1 MQPILDFSIK
11 WSSFAPFSYVAAA
24 KCCKKSTLQ
33 RNWHLQHCMIQLV
46 NNRDYQQMQ
55 SKSVPPF
62 VSGETITGFRKCAG
76 KPVISKQNNFEKGVE
91 VAEVSSKNR
100 ISARQYCNLYKKINI
115 ICEYWMA
122 SECLPHCRVQI
133 PVLLFYF
140 NNNSICESDDE
151 KFDSK
156 RGPCI
161 VSSEFLHITR
171 CYTHSTF
178 SKINNITLSF
188 FE

>member
-1 MQPILDFSIK
+1 
-11 WSSFAPFSYVAAA
+11 
-24 KCCKKSTLQ
+24 
-33 RNWHLQHCMIQLV
+33 
-46 NNRDYQQMQ
+46 MQ

-62 VSGETITGFRKCAG
+62 VSGETITRFHKCAG

-156 RGPCI
+156 RGPRI

-188 FE
+188 SEWRSLFT